1 MSMAMHNKITAL
13 GWCTVGTPIH
23 EHVFRASVEQ
33 YVPHD
38 SVTCYSQLNQPNFG
52 AGYNELVKSM
62 IAEGHTTFAIC
73 NDDIVLRP
81 DTWNV
86 LQQDWQLLKT
96 SDKPEQQAA
105 GILAARHD
113 YVRMSPQNI
122 RFDYGRVNLETVSY
136 PEEQQIINVG
146 VVSPILAVY
155 SAEAWI
161 DFPEIN
167 WFSDDVQCWD
177 IRHAGHTIWV
187 SRAYCHHIGSMTMGH
202 NYEHEERTAVEWLK
216 NNRPDFYER
225 LAQHRNA
232 Q

>member
-1 MSMAMHNKITAL
+1 MQNKITAL
-13 GWCTVGTPIH
+13 GWCTVGTPVH
-23 EHVFRASVEQ
+23 EHVFRASVAE
-33 YVPHD
+33 YVPD
-38 SVTCYSQLNQPNFG
+38 EVTRYVKYDQPTFG

-62 IAEGHTTFAIC
+62 LSEGHKTFAIC

-81 DTWNV
+81 DTWDV

-96 SDKPEQQAA
+96 SDKPEHQAA

-113 YVRMSPQNI
+113 YVRMGPQNI
-122 RFDYGRVNLETVSY
+122 RFDYGRVALKTVQY
-136 PEEQQIINVG
+136 PEEFQMFNVG
-146 VVSPILAVY
+146 SIAPILAVY
-155 SAEAWI
+155 SAKAWV

-177 IRHAGHTIWV
+177 IRQAGHTIWV

-202 NYEHEERTAVEWLK
+202 NYEQEERTALDWLK
-216 NNRPDFYER
+216 NNRPDFYNV

-232 Q
+232 M

>member
-1 MSMAMHNKITAL
+1 MQNKITAL

-23 EHVFRASVEQ
+23 EHVFRASVAE
-33 YVPHD
+33 YVPD
-38 SVTCYSQLNQPNFG
+38 EVTRYVKYNQPTFG
-52 AGYNELVKSM
+52 AGYNELVKS
-62 IAEGHTTFAIC
+62 ILSEGHKTFAIA

-81 DTWNV
+81 DTWDV

-96 SDKPEQQAA
+96 SDKPEHQAA

-122 RFDYGRVNLETVSY
+122 RFDYGRVALKNVQY
-136 PEEQQIINVG
+136 PEEFQMFNVG
-146 VVSPILAVY
+146 SIAPILAVY
-155 SAEAWI
+155 SADAWI

-177 IRHAGHTIWV
+177 IRQAGHTIWV

-202 NYEHEERTAVEWLK
+202 NYEQEERTALDWLK
-216 NNRPDFYER
+216 NNRPDFYKI

>member
-1 MSMAMHNKITAL
+1 MSNNITAL
-13 GWCTVGTPIH
+13 GWCTVRTPIH
-23 EHVFRASVEQ
+23 EQLFRASVSE
-33 YVPHD
+33 YVPD
-38 SVTCYSQLNQPNFG
+38 NVTRYVKYNQPTFG
-52 AGYNELVKSM
+52 AGYNDLVKSM
-62 IAEGHTTFAIC
+62 IAEGHKTFAIC

-81 DTWNV
+81 DTWDM
-86 LQQDWQLLKT
+86 LQQDWDLLMA
-96 SDKPEQQAA
+96 SELPEHKAA
-105 GILAARHD
+105 GILATRHD
-113 YVRMSPQNI
+113 YVRMGPQNI
-122 RFDYGRVNLETVSY
+122 RFDYGRVNLQSVGY

-167 WFSDDVQCWD
+167 WFSDDVQCYD
-177 IRHAGHTIWV
+177 IRQAGHTIWV

-202 NYEHEERTAVEWLK
+202 NYQDEQTKAVDWLK

-225 LAQHRNA
+225 LAQHRNV